1 MEQVTESREKVLGS
15 LSERSLV
22 ELLTEWHRQKRS
34 GRLTL
39 KKKQYEKFILFHE
52 GLVLRAQSNQEPEKL
67 GQLLI
72 KKNLIRPWDL
82 EVALSQLRG
91 TDKRIGQVLLTMKVL
106 KEPAIEQTLLSQTRD
121 IIFSMIDWE
130 EGEYSFQNEPGLEK
144 EVPFDQLYT
153 PEIILQGIRKVS
165 NMVTLSRL
173 IGDDQA
179 KLRLSQDYLEK
190 IRKASLLTEEK
201 SILALLHKPS
211 SLRDLTAASG
221 MEKLAI
227 YRSVAGMLAIGL
239 LKQDGVADSGKLNS
253 PAVPLPIHTTPASK
267 LQTGPQDST
276 GASGIRRKAHRQL
289 GELLV
294 EHKVV
299 TEEQLK
305 EALKAQV
312 TTTGKKQFLGNVLVQ
327 MGFVAEEAIIE
338 CLSTQLNIQKLE
350 EIHPELDAI
359 KAIPYHLAKKY
370 FVCPIRKQGSF
381 LEMAM
386 LDPTNML
393 ALDDLSFVTGYK
405 IKPFL
410 VDNKCL
416 KDAWE
421 NTYSQISEEK
431 SVEKY
436 EKKDD
441 QARRGEIGFRDFTGV
456 HDDDEN
462 SIENFLAEGEAD
474 ESFHFDMG
482 ELEKMVSGVVDEL
495 QVADEATNLETVG
508 VEDAPIVKLVN
519 TIMRQAIQM
528 AASDIHI
535 EPWETKLHVRF
546 RLDGELHK
554 VMSFPVAIA
563 NALIS
568 RIKILSQMDIA
579 ERRRPQDGRIKLRMG
594 KKRNVDYRISTVP
607 TVFGERMVMRVL
619 DKATLQLDLAKLGFD
634 SFQLEGFRKAIIQ
647 PYGMILCTGPTGSGK
662 TTTLYSALASL
673 DKNVNNVITAEDPVE
688 YNFPGISQ
696 IQVNEQI
703 GVTFANVLRSFL
715 RQDPDVILVGEIRDA
730 ETAEI
735 SAKAS
740 LTGHLVFSTVH
751 TNDAPSAIG
760 RLVDLGLKPY
770 LVAASLLMV
779 IAQRLLRKI
788 CTRCK
793 LEVGVDKKVLL
804 DAGFLEDEAES
815 MTLFKGAGCDACGK
829 TGFMGRTAIYELMPV
844 SRKIKA
850 AIAADLPADQIK
862 EIAVNEGMKDLRRA
876 ALEKVLGGITTLE
889 EALQNTLAD

>member
-1 MEQVTESREKVLGS
+1 MEQVTETREKNTGS
-15 LSERSLV
+15 LSEKGLM
-22 ELLTEWHRQKRS
+22 ELITEWYKRKKS
-34 GRLTL
+34 GALYL
-39 KKKQYEKFILFHE
+39 KRKQYEKFILFHE
-52 GLVLRAQSNQEPEKL
+52 GAIVRAQSNQDQERL
-67 GQLLI
+67 GQILI
-72 KKNLIRPWDL
+72 KKELIKPWDV
-82 EVALSQLRG
+82 EVALSQLPG
-91 TDKRIGQVLLTMKVL
+91 SNKRIGQVFLQMKAL
-106 KEPAIEQTLLSQTRD
+106 KEAALNQTLVSQTRD
-121 IIFSMIDWE
+121 IIFSMLDWE
-130 EGEYSFQNEPGLEK
+130 DGEYSDQNLPGIDK
-144 EVPFDQLYT
+144 EVPLDQIST
-153 PEIILQGIRKVS
+153 AEIILQGIRKIT
-165 NMVTLSRL
+165 NLNTLSR
-173 IGDDQA
+173 IAGDIQA
-179 KLRLSQDYLEK
+179 KLRLSHDYLEK
-190 IRKASLLTEEK
+190 IRKVTLLTEEK

-211 SLRDLTAASG
+211 SLKDLNAASG

-227 YRSVAGMLAIGL
+227 YRSVAGMLAVGL
-239 LKQDGVADSGKLNS
+239 LNQDGVSDSGNLGAAVS
-253 PAVPLPIHTTPASK
+253 PIQTNPASK
-267 LQTGPQDST
+267 LQTGPQDSVSS
-276 GASGIRRKAHRQL
+276 SGSRRKTHRQL

-312 TTTGKKQFLGNVLVQ
+312 TSTGKKQFLGNVLVQ

-338 CLSTQLNIQKLE
+338 CLSTQLNIKKVESINAEQ
-350 EIHPELDAI
+350 DAVR
-359 KAIPYHLAKKY
+359 AIPFHLAKKY
-370 FVCPIRKQGSF
+370 FVCPIRKDGSF
-381 LEMAM
+381 LEVAM

-410 VDNKCL
+410 ADNKCL

-421 NTYSQISEEK
+421 TSYSQVSEEK

-441 QARRGEIGFRDFTGV
+441 HARRGEIGFRDFTGV

-474 ESFHFDMG
+474 DSYHFDMV
-482 ELEKMVSGVVDEL
+482 ELEKMVSGVVDDLAVVDESAN
-495 QVADEATNLETVG
+495 ADNVS

-519 TIMRQAIQM
+519 TIMRQAIEM
-528 AASDIHI
+528 GSSDIHI

-554 VMSFPVAIA
+554 VMSFPVTIA

-607 TVFGERMVMRVL
+607 TVYGERMVMRVL

-634 SFQLEGFRKAIIQ
+634 SIQLEAFRKSITQ

-673 DKNVNNVITAEDPVE
+673 DKNLNNIITAEDPVE

-793 LEVGVDKKVLL
+793 MEGGVDKKVLL
-804 DAGFLEDEAES
+804 DAGFLEDEAET
-815 MTLFKGAGCDACGK
+815 MKIYKGAGCESCGK

-850 AIAADLPADQIK
+850 AIASDLPADQIK

-876 ALEKVLGGITTLE
+876 ALEKVLAGVTTLE